1 MKITQL
7 VILFNYKK
15 IVLGICVAAVFLIFS
30 NQISST
36 IFNILFKMVSL
47 IIVLN
52 IIASILAS
60 YILYDKSDLYKLNK
74 LKDNLDF
81 EKIDNAIIVH
91 ASFDPISKELE
102 ERYPNLNITVCDI
115 YENRHEHDNGIKI
128 SKKIFPPNPEEI
140 KIHPN
145 QLPFED
151 SSQDVILA
159 ITSLHEI
166 LDHKDRVLFFR
177 EAKRILKKNG
187 LIVVSEQFR
196 DCTNFIFFNI
206 GAFHFLSKK
215 QWKKAISEAGLEI
228 IENKKITPF
237 ANMLLIK

>member
-102 ERYPNLNITVCDI
+102 ERYPNLNITVCYKFI
-115 YENRHEHDNGIKI
+115 VLLV
-128 SKKIFPPNPEEI
+128 NP
-140 KIHPN
+140 
-145 QLPFED
+145 
-151 SSQDVILA
+151 
-159 ITSLHEI
+159 
-166 LDHKDRVLFFR
+166 VL
-177 EAKRILKKNG
+177 
-187 LIVVSEQFR
+187 
-196 DCTNFIFFNI
+196 
-206 GAFHFLSKK
+206 
-215 QWKKAISEAGLEI
+215 
-228 IENKKITPF
+228 
-237 ANMLLIK
+237 